1 MTSIDKRIYIKR
13 FLIKSEKKNNK
24 IINFFWLRIKIAKIV
39 VIKIINI
46 RNIIYIEIIHQIN

>member
-24 IINFFWLRIKIAKIV
+24 IINFFWPRIKIAKIV

-46 RNIIYIEIIHQIN
+46 RNII